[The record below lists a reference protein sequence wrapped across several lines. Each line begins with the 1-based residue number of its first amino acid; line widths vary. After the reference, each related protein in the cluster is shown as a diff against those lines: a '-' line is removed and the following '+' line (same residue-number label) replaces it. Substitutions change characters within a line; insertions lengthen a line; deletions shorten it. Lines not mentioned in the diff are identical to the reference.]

1 VSEDASQPDSERL
14 TSRVPRVRIH
24 LPRDLFPTQPWRMTA
39 TRYAPEF
46 LAQAETIY
54 ALANGYLGL
63 RGDFEEGTPVSKP
76 GVFLNGFYE
85 TWPIVYGE
93 AAYGFAKTGQT
104 IVNAT
109 DGKIIRLY
117 VDDEPLEIHKVHLLE
132 FRRTLDWRTGTVDR
146 EILWETP
153 AGKRVAIS
161 SRRMVSMT
169 QRHLAVLT
177 YDVRCLNHAAHII
190 LSSEMMT
197 RQLDGEGGEPD
208 PRRLA
213 GFDGRV
219 LDPVARRSR
228 DRRVVLC
235 HRTRSSKITLACGM
249 DHQLVTAGRCVESI
263 RCGENRA
270 EVVFSVDVDTEQPVH
285 LTKFLAYHFAED
297 CDVEEL
303 TNRAERT
310 LDRTMVIGEIGL
322 LEEQREHYDAFWK
335 RADVEIEGDPRVQQ
349 AVRFNLFQVRQATA
363 RAEGHGVPAKGLT
376 GQGYEGHYFWDG
388 EIYVLPYVI
397 YTDPQL
403 AGNLLHFRWAQL
415 DRARAHARELGH
427 VGALF
432 PWRTINGDEAS
443 AYYAAGTA
451 AYHINADITYAMRK
465 YALATLNGHF
475 LLGGGV
481 DVAVE
486 TARMWLSLGDF
497 CERKGGAFCINNV
510 TGPDEYTAVV
520 DNNRFTNMMA
530 RENLRA
536 AVRAVNFVRQSHP
549 ADYEHLVGR
558 TKLEV
563 TELNEWERAADHMYL
578 PVDEKTGIHP
588 QDDSFLDKPRWEC
601 AQIPADKH
609 PLLLYYHPLTLYR
622 HQILKQADVVMAM
635 FLLGSNFT
643 LEEKRRNFDYYDP
656 LTTRDSSL
664 SSCVQSIVATEVGY
678 AEKATE
684 YFLEAVLVDLGDIGG
699 NVIDGMHIASAGGVW
714 MALVYG
720 FGGMRDYGGELDFH
734 PRLPTVWS
742 RLRFQLT
749 WRDARFEV
757 DVRPGEVCYRLLEGK
772 SLTLRHEGKPFELG
786 PGSPVVQQSSVSGDF
801 ER

>member
-1 VSEDASQPDSERL
+1 MSDGESRPHAERL
-14 TSRVPRVRIH
+14 IARVPRVRIN
-24 LPRDLFPTQPWRMTA
+24 LPDDLFPTQPWGMTA
-39 TRYAPEF
+39 TRYAHEF

-117 VDDEPLEIHKVHLLE
+117 VDDEPLEIHKASLLE

-146 EILWETP
+146 RIVWETP

-169 QRHLAVLT
+169 HRHLALLT
-177 YDVRCLNHAAHII
+177 YDVRCLNHTANVI

-197 RQLDGEGGEPD
+197 RHLDGEGAQPD
-208 PRRLA
+208 PRRMA

-228 DRRVVLC
+228 DRRVLLC
-235 HRTRSSKITLACGM
+235 HRTRSSGITLACGM
-249 DHQLVTAGRCVESI
+249 DHQLVTGGRCRESVH
-263 RCGENRA
+263 CGENRA
-270 EVVFSVDVDTEQPVH
+270 EVVFSVDVDPEQPVH

-297 CDVEEL
+297 CDAEEL
-303 TNRAERT
+303 SNRAERT
-310 LDRTMVIGEIGL
+310 LDRAMEIGETRL
-322 LEEQREHYDAFWK
+322 LEEQREHYDTFWK

-397 YTDPQL
+397 YTDPRL

-415 DRARAHARELGH
+415 DLARAHARELGH
-427 VGALF
+427 AGALF

-451 AYHINADITYAMRK
+451 AYHINADITYAIRK
-465 YALATLNGHF
+465 YALATLDEHF

-481 DVAVE
+481 DVVME

-497 CERKGGAFCINNV
+497 SERRGGAFCINNV

-549 ADYEHLVGR
+549 ADFERLVER
-558 TKLEV
+558 TRLDLK
-563 TELNEWERAADHMYL
+563 ELDGWERAADRMYL
-578 PVDEKTGIHP
+578 PVDERTGIHP

-601 AQIPADKH
+601 ADIPADKH

-635 FLLGSNFT
+635 FLLGSDFT

-678 AEKATE
+678 EDKAME
-684 YFLEAVLVDLGDIGG
+684 YFMEAVLIDLGDIGG
-699 NVIDGMHIASAGGVW
+699 NVIDGVHIASAGGVW

-720 FGGMRDYGGELDFH
+720 FGGMRDYEGELDFH
-734 PRLPTVWS
+734 PRLPSVWS
-742 RLRFQLT
+742 RLRFPLT
-749 WRDARFEV
+749 WRDRHIEV
-757 DVRPGEVCYRLLEGK
+757 DVRPGEVCYRLLGGK
-772 SLTLRHEGKPFELG
+772 ALTLKHEGKPFELA
-786 PGSPVVQQSSVSGDF
+786 PGSPVVQKSSVSGEF
-801 ER
+801 PR

>member
-1 VSEDASQPDSERL
+1 MSDGESRPHAERL
-14 TSRVPRVRIH
+14 IARVPRVRIN
-24 LPRDLFPTQPWRMTA
+24 LPDDLFPTQPWGMTA
-39 TRYAPEF
+39 TRYAHEF

-117 VDDEPLEIHKVHLLE
+117 VDDEPLEIHKASLLE

-146 EILWETP
+146 RIVWETP

-169 QRHLAVLT
+169 HRHLALLT
-177 YDVRCLNHAAHII
+177 YDVRCLNHTADII

-197 RQLDGEGGEPD
+197 RHLDGEGEQPD

-228 DRRVVLC
+228 DRRVLLC
-235 HRTRSSKITLACGM
+235 HRTRSSGITLACGI
-249 DHQLVTAGRCVESI
+249 DHQLVTGGRCRESVH
-263 RCGENRA
+263 CGENRA
-270 EVVFSVDVDTEQPVH
+270 EVVFSVDVDPEQPVH

-303 TNRAERT
+303 SNRAERT
-310 LDRTMVIGEIGL
+310 LDRAMEIGETRL
-322 LEEQREHYDAFWK
+322 LEEQRQHYDAFWK

-397 YTDPQL
+397 YTDPRL
-403 AGNLLHFRWAQL
+403 AGNLLHFRWSQL

-427 VGALF
+427 AGALY

-451 AYHINADITYAMRK
+451 AYHINADITYAIRK
-465 YALATLNGHF
+465 HALATLDEHF

-481 DVAVE
+481 DVVG
-486 TARMWLSLGDF
+486 GD
-497 CERKGGAFCINNV
+497 
-510 TGPDEYTAVV
+510 GPHVALAG
-520 DNNRFTNMMA
+520 RL
-530 RENLRA
+530 LRA
-536 AVRAVNFVRQSHP
+536 QGRGLLHQQRDRPRRVHGRGRQ
-549 ADYEHLVGR
+549 
-558 TKLEV
+558 
-563 TELNEWERAADHMYL
+563 
-578 PVDEKTGIHP
+578 
-588 QDDSFLDKPRWEC
+588 Q
-601 AQIPADKH
+601 
-609 PLLLYYHPLTLYR
+609 PLH
-622 HQILKQADVVMAM
+622 
-635 FLLGSNFT
+635 
-643 LEEKRRNFDYYDP
+643 EYDG
-656 LTTRDSSL
+656 
-664 SSCVQSIVATEVGY
+664 A
-678 AEKATE
+678 
-684 YFLEAVLVDLGDIGG
+684 
-699 NVIDGMHIASAGGVW
+699 
-714 MALVYG
+714 
-720 FGGMRDYGGELDFH
+720 
-734 PRLPTVWS
+734 
-742 RLRFQLT
+742 
-749 WRDARFEV
+749 
-757 DVRPGEVCYRLLEGK
+757 
-772 SLTLRHEGKPFELG
+772 
-786 PGSPVVQQSSVSGDF
+786 
-801 ER
+801 